1 MDRHEDL
8 PDCNLRLFK
17 QMRFNVEFTAETLPS
32 RASRAKAECT
42 PTINHG
48 HAAFIENKRYRTK
61 RRRTGDVVN
70 PNAVFVYQTD

>member
-8 PDCNLRLFK
+8 PELQSSSFK

-32 RASRAKAECT
+32 RASRAKEKCT

-48 HAAFIENKRYRTK
+48 RAAFIENKRYRTK
-61 RRRTGDVVN
+61 RR
-70 PNAVFVYQTD
+70 